1 MALNQMSA
9 IYVSLDAVSMHMC
22 QKVKGKSCSQ
32 KARKCIPLGYSEHQK
47 GYRLYNPSRAKV
59 FHSRDIIFNEV
70 SVPRIEK
77 EQKSDGGKC
86 VELETESVTDDFPL
100 PTLKILIQKLLEWR
114 LILKVITQQKSL
126 REEADTSGPLV
137 Q

>member
-1 MALNQMSA
+1 M
-9 IYVSLDAVSMHMC
+9 
-22 QKVKGKSCSQ
+22 
-32 KARKCIPLGYSEHQK
+32 
-47 GYRLYNPSRAKV
+47 

-126 REEADTSGPLV
+126 REKKLTPLV
-137 Q
+137 RWYNGKLESGIKQIGMVIPLLVLVNNKIHLLW